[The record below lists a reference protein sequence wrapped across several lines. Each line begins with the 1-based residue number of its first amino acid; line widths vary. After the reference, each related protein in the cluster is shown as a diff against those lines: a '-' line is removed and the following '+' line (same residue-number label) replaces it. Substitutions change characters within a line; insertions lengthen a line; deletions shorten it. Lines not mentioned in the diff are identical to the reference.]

1 MAKKKA
7 TMTDL
12 RLLIREFIKGTSKRK
27 ISEIMNLSRTSIDV
41 YLGCHVIAT
50 YFRPICCDNIVP

>member
-1 MAKKKA
+1 MANKKA

-27 ISEIMNLSRTSIDV
+27 MKN
-41 YLGCHVIAT
+41 
-50 YFRPICCDNIVP
+50 